1 MIITGIEAAGR
12 KRRIFLNDEA
22 AFSLYPSEISRYHL
36 AEGMELDEALKQ
48 EIYSA
53 VLSERAKLRCMHLLQ
68 SCDRTE
74 MQLRRKMQT
83 DGYPQE
89 VQDEVIE
96 WLRGYHYV
104 DDRRYARMYLENQSG
119 RKGSA
124 LLLAELKEKWNT
136 MLDLLYTSM
145 ERLKVDTF
153 FRPLTPVKLSEK
165 KETIY
170 LKTAGSNSSIYQNS
184 INNHKD
190 FLADACRK
198 AFGKEY
204 KLEIVDTEPP
214 DDEEDDVSPI
224 PEQKSYGFNPRY
236 TFESFVQGPNN
247 QLALAACLAIA
258 DKGYVKEYNPLF
270 LYSGPGLGK
279 THLMHAV

>member
-124 LLLAELKEKWNT
+124 LLLAELKEKGISSEIAREELETLREDSEEDETGDAIRYW
-136 MLDLLYTSM
+136 
-145 ERLKVDTF
+145 LKKKQFDPETAD
-153 FRPLTPVKLSEK
+153 K
-165 KETIY
+165 KET
-170 LKTAGSNSSIYQNS
+170 
-184 INNHKD
+184 D
-190 FLADACRK
+190 RMMRFLLRK
-198 AFGKEY
+198 GFTWN
-204 KLEIVDTEPP
+204 EIRRVTDTL
-214 DDEEDDVSPI
+214 SR
-224 PEQKSYGFNPRY
+224 S
-236 TFESFVQGPNN
+236 
-247 QLALAACLAIA
+247 L
-258 DKGYVKEYNPLF
+258 
-270 LYSGPGLGK
+270 
-279 THLMHAV
+279 